1 MHHCTSTGGL
11 PLSHDLKPH
20 TPVPVQSHQ
29 YYPTT
34 FTACA
39 VLVHVS
45 RQPDI
50 LYLDV
55 APPSPHYYTPTSSHQ
70 PPVNMATTFST
81 TTTTTT
87 TFPQHAPYQ
96 HHAYRKSTH
105 SQYSPTNSAINT
117 PANISPTS
125 PRNTHLP
132 LSRHQGI
139 YQPRTAIGI
148 PAALRKTQRPA
159 SKSPPKQDSGA
170 ESNNTNPW
178 STNAGFGWAANDGS
192 ITPIS
197 HIGNEDMQSLYSPE
211 PLSPVAGPITRNHW
225 QVCYYYSLF
234 SLSSLLAPCI
244 HPCRVL
250 SWGLEGP
257 VLRTW
262 PKWTSLASCL
272 SVLPLSA
279 EPRCRALAT
288 CHISINL
295 SARCKTPR
303 SMPTAAVRPI
313 SLPLG

>member
-1 MHHCTSTGGL
+1 
-11 PLSHDLKPH
+11 
-20 TPVPVQSHQ
+20 
-29 YYPTT
+29 
-34 FTACA
+34 
-39 VLVHVS
+39 
-45 RQPDI
+45 
-50 LYLDV
+50 
-55 APPSPHYYTPTSSHQ
+55 
-70 PPVNMATTFST
+70 MATTFST
-81 TTTTTT
+81 TTATT
-87 TFPQHAPYQ
+87 TFAQHAPYQ

-148 PAALRKTQRPA
+148 PAALRKTERPA

-178 STNAGFGWAANDGS
+178 STNAGFGWAANDGT

-234 SLSSLLAPCI
+234 RPYWPWCMPLLSRARLGARGSRLTYMAE
-244 HPCRVL
+244 VD
-250 SWGLEGP
+250 
-257 VLRTW
+257 
-262 PKWTSLASCL
+262 LASV
-272 SVLPLSA
+272 VLVGP
-279 EPRCRALAT
+279 P
-288 CHISINL
+288 
-295 SARCKTPR
+295 
-303 SMPTAAVRPI
+303 AVC
-313 SLPLG
+313 

>member
-1 MHHCTSTGGL
+1 
-11 PLSHDLKPH
+11 
-20 TPVPVQSHQ
+20 
-29 YYPTT
+29 
-34 FTACA
+34 
-39 VLVHVS
+39 
-45 RQPDI
+45 
-50 LYLDV
+50 
-55 APPSPHYYTPTSSHQ
+55 
-70 PPVNMATTFST
+70 MATTFST

-225 QVCYYYSLF
+225 QADASTLVCSA
-234 SLSSLLAPCI
+234 SSCQEPFGFFQRRHHCRKCGGIFCAQHSRNQVRLDELARF
-244 HPCRVL
+244 HPQGHWHRACDRCHSSFREWEHLRSSRTNSESSDSSGPAPAKSIQTPAVAKRPDNTRV
-250 SWGLEGP
+250 G
-257 VLRTW
+257 
-262 PKWTSLASCL
+262 SLAQ
-272 SVLPLSA
+272 
-279 EPRCRALAT
+279 
-288 CHISINL
+288 
-295 SARCKTPR
+295 
-303 SMPTAAVRPI
+303 
-313 SLPLG
+313 SLQGTWNWSTF